1 MKIIEKKFEYDAV
14 ICLMG
19 EFPGE
24 NTVRKFIDKPLIAA
38 DGAGKVLLEHGIMP
52 DYVVGD
58 GDSFGECEPAKNFPS
73 ERFVKDPD
81 QETNDFE
88 KCLIFSFHKCW
99 NRLLIIGFSGGLLE
113 HTLNNWSVLK
123 KYSATLQLA
132 VYEHG
137 RISYVLQK
145 GKYEFHAKAGELISL
160 IPQPSAVVTTHNLS
174 YPLKNERLELGYREG
189 ARNVFAADYAT
200 VEIVEGEVLAFIPA
214 D

>member
-1 MKIIEKKFEYDAV
+1 MGNFPAKI
-14 ICLMG
+14 
-19 EFPGE
+19 
-24 NTVRKFIDKPLIAA
+24 TVRKFSEKPLIAA

-113 HTLNNWSVLK
+113 HTLNKLERTK
-123 KYSATLQLA
+123 KYSATSQ
-132 VYEHG
+132 
-137 RISYVLQK
+137 
-145 GKYEFHAKAGELISL
+145 
-160 IPQPSAVVTTHNLS
+160 NL
-174 YPLKNERLELGYREG
+174 PL
-189 ARNVFAADYAT
+189 
-200 VEIVEGEVLAFIPA
+200 
-214 D
+214 